1 MRNRLVGAV
10 AVVAVAVLAVGTPVI
25 ASATQDV
32 DGSQEL
38 VDLGELNAR
47 AVTLSHSLAD
57 ERDAMTTYVA
67 AGRTTQ
73 SGGGVSEAQRA
84 RVDRQIKDLRAEADE
99 SSAETAAFADAGK
112 LLKTLPEVRQ
122 QGLTGRG
129 TALDTFKSYS
139 ATIQALDAIS
149 TDIAR
154 KVPPRALAA
163 GSHAQALPLLA
174 RATEQASATRGLLLA
189 ALASGGQQPDLS
201 AAAQQS
207 HVRAQAAIADFR
219 QSADAHSRDSYDRT
233 VNGTD
238 VDTAERYLTRLT
250 DQSRLTPLD
259 LQLNR
264 ERIGSTLTTRIGLMR
279 SVESS
284 LTTADVKSMG
294 TLRDDD
300 VTTLEIRIGL
310 VGLCLLLAVGISI
323 WSARTMTQPLS
334 ALRRGAARVAEDP
347 ADEQPV
353 EYKGRN
359 DEYAQTVRSVNTLHA
374 QVAEL
379 AKKAA
384 EAEGERARMAS
395 GRKRLAAERD
405 VLLEERADLTERL
418 AALRSGVNNRF
429 VSLAMRTVG
438 LVERQLG
445 VIESLEEKEQD
456 PERLDTLYKL
466 DHFAARVRRNS
477 ENLLVLSGSEHS
489 NHNAVPVPLL
499 DVLRASISEIERY
512 ERVRIQSLP
521 PHSQVAGFAAD
532 DVSHLISELLD
543 NATAF
548 SPPDAHVELS
558 GWLLESGELMLS
570 VQDQGI
576 GMTAERMAELNQR
589 LADPETATS
598 SETVDEALGLGLY
611 VVVRLAARHGVRV
624 QLRDQQQGGVTA
636 VVVLPKSILPTR
648 PTPAAAAQPGTVQ
661 AGPTLPG
668 SVAEAN
674 SNALPARGQRPL
686 TPQQDRRQVEQAG
699 PQAQQVQ
706 QPQHAQPAPAPVGD
720 PLTDPS
726 PSSQLRS
733 NRGGPNPDPL
743 TDPLPDPLTDP
754 LPDPLTGPL
763 PGQHADPLIEAAE
776 RSIDAAGL
784 GPDRAAPG
792 AGAPDAG
799 TPGGYPQAGP
809 AAPAPQAPYGP
820 HDPAAQAP
828 QAQAPAAHAPEAQA
842 PAAPR
847 TPAAAGPEGHAP
859 TAGAGR
865 PGVPDFSGD
874 PDGEPDTGGA
884 PAGRSPYVADEDRA
898 AAAPSPYDDG
908 AEHSRAETEEEPPAR
923 RLTDM
928 GLPKRTPRVVAQ
940 RPPSAPR
947 QSGGVNAEALRR
959 RLGGFQQG
967 AREGRRDVA
976 AEIAE
981 HTADRT
987 IPQTDTDGAGA
998 PGESHVVEEARD

>member
-1 MRNRLVGAV
+1 MRNRLMGAV
-10 AVVAVAVLAVGTPVI
+10 AVVAVAVMAVGTPVI

-57 ERDAMTTYVA
+57 ERDAMTVYVA
-67 AGRTTQ
+67 GGRTTR
-73 SGGGVSEAQRA
+73 GGHGVSEAQRA
-84 RVDRQIKDLRAEADE
+84 RVDRQIKDLRAEAAE
-99 SSAETAAFADAGK
+99 SSAETEAFGEAGK
-112 LLKTLPEVRQ
+112 LLESLPKVRQ
-122 QGLTGRG
+122 QGLTGAG
-129 TALDTFKSYS
+129 SALATFKSYT

-149 TDIAR
+149 ADIAQR
-154 KVPPRALAA
+154 VPPRATAA
-163 GSHAQALPLLA
+163 GSHAEALPLLA
-174 RATEQASATRGLLLA
+174 RATEQASATRALLLA
-189 ALASGGQQPDLS
+189 GLASEGRQTDLS

-207 HVRAQAAIADFR
+207 HVRELASLADFA
-219 QSADAHSRDSYDRT
+219 QTAGDDTRDSYDRT

-238 VDTAERYLTRLT
+238 VDIAERYLDKLT
-250 DQSRLTPLD
+250 DERRLYPLD
-259 LQLNR
+259 LQLDR
-264 ERIGSTLTTRIGLMR
+264 KHIESSTATRVGLMR

-284 LTTADVKSMG
+284 LSTAEVKAMAK
-294 TLRDDD
+294 LRDDD
-300 VTTLEIRIGL
+300 VTSLEIRIGL

-323 WSARTMTQPLS
+323 WAARTMTQPLS
-334 ALRRGAARVAEDP
+334 ALRRGAARVAKDP
-347 ADEQPV
+347 GEEQSI

-359 DEYAQTVRSVNTLHA
+359 DEYAQTVRSVNALHA

-379 AKKAA
+379 ATKAA

-438 LVERQLG
+438 LVERQLA
-445 VIESLEEKEQD
+445 VIEGLEEKEQD
-456 PERLDTLYKL
+456 PERLETLYKL

-521 PHSQVAGFAAD
+521 PHSQIAGFAAD
-532 DVSHLISELLD
+532 DVSHLVSELLD

-624 QLRDQQQGGVTA
+624 QLRDQQQGGITA

-648 PTPAAAAQPGTVQ
+648 PTPAATAQPGTVQ
-661 AGPTLPG
+661 SGPTLPG

-674 SNALPARGQRPL
+674 SNALPTRGQRMLP
-686 TPQQDRRQVEQAG
+686 PQRDQQPQ
-699 PQAQQVQ
+699 QAQQEQQPQQVEPQ
-706 QPQHAQPAPAPVGD
+706 QPQHGRPQQPQQAQQPQSAPAPVG
-720 PLTDPS
+720 
-726 PSSQLRS
+726 
-733 NRGGPNPDPL
+733 DPL

-754 LPDPLTGPL
+754 LPDPLTDPL
-763 PGQHADPLIEAAE
+763 PESLRGPVPDPLTDPLPDPLTDPLPDSLTGPFTDPLIQAAE
-776 RSIDAAGL
+776 RTIDEAGI
-784 GPDRAAPG
+784 
-792 AGAPDAG
+792 G
-799 TPGGYPQAGP
+799 T
-809 AAPAPQAPYGP
+809 
-820 HDPAAQAP
+820 
-828 QAQAPAAHAPEAQA
+828 A
-842 PAAPR
+842 PAAPH
-847 TPAAAGPEGHAP
+847 TAAPNTAAP
-859 TAGAGR
+859 SNGVPGTAAPR

-874 PDGEPDTGGA
+874 PDGGPETGA
-884 PAGRSPYVADEDRA
+884 VPVGRSPYVADETPAPSPHDA
-898 AAAPSPYDDG
+898 PAAPSPVNG
-908 AEHSRAETEEEPPAR
+908 GSAEHSRAEDAEEEPPAR

-947 QSGGVNAEALRR
+947 QGGVNAEALRR

-967 AREGRRDVA
+967 ALAGRKDVE

-981 HTADRT
+981 RTAEQT
-987 IPQTDTDGAGA
+987 IPVTDTDGAGA

>member
-25 ASATQDV
+25 ASAAQDV

-73 SGGGVSEAQRA
+73 NGGGVSEAQRA
-84 RVDRQIKDLRAEADE
+84 RVDRQIEDLRAEAAE
-99 SSAETAAFADAGK
+99 TSAETAAFADAGRA
-112 LLKTLPEVRQ
+112 LKTLPSVRQ

-163 GSHAQALPLLA
+163 GSHAQGLPLLA

-189 ALASGGQQPDLS
+189 ALASGGRQPDLS

-207 HVRAQAAIADFR
+207 HVRAQAAVADFR

-250 DQSRLTPLD
+250 DQPRVSPLD

-264 ERIGSTLTTRIGLMR
+264 ERIRTSLSTRIGLMR

-334 ALRRGAARVAEDP
+334 ALRRGAARLAKDP

-359 DEYAQTVRSVNTLHA
+359 DEYAQTVRSVNALHS

-438 LVERQLG
+438 LIERQLA

-466 DHFAARVRRNS
+466 DHFAARIRRNS

-686 TPQQDRRQVEQAG
+686 TPQQAQPQQVEQGRPAQLEQRG
-699 PQAQQVQ
+699 RHSRPEQAPQQAPQAPQE
-706 QPQHAQPAPAPVGD
+706 QHAQPAPAPLG
-720 PLTDPS
+720 
-726 PSSQLRS
+726 
-733 NRGGPNPDPL
+733 DPL
-743 TDPLPDPLTDP
+743 TDPLPDS
-754 LPDPLTGPL
+754 LTGPF
-763 PGQHADPLIEAAE
+763 PGQPADPLIEAAE

-784 GPDRAAPG
+784 GPDAAAPG
-792 AGAPDAG
+792 TGGPEAGA
-799 TPGGYPQAGP
+799 PGGYPHPGPAPHAPYDRNGP
-809 AAPAPQAPYGP
+809 AA
-820 HDPAAQAP
+820 HV
-828 QAQAPAAHAPEAQA
+828 PEAQA
-842 PAAPR
+842 PVAQPG
-847 TPAAAGPEGHAP
+847 PAGPTGQ
-859 TAGAGR
+859 AGPGR

-874 PDGEPDTGGA
+874 PDGEPATGGA
-884 PAGRSPYVADEDRA
+884 PAGRSPYVADDA
-898 AAAPSPYDDG
+898 PAAAPAAHAEG

-981 HTADRT
+981 HTAEQT

>member
-1 MRNRLVGAV
+1 MGAV
-10 AVVAVAVLAVGTPVI
+10 AVVAVAVMAVGTPVI

-57 ERDAMTTYVA
+57 ERDAMTVYVA
-67 AGRTTQ
+67 GGRTTRA
-73 SGGGVSEAQRA
+73 GGGVSEAQRA
-84 RVDRQIKDLRAEADE
+84 RVDRQIKDLRAEAAE
-99 SSAETAAFADAGK
+99 SSAETAAFGDAGK
-112 LLKTLPEVRQ
+112 LLDSLPKVRQ
-122 QGLTGRG
+122 QGLIGAG
-129 TALDTFKSYS
+129 GALATFKSYT

-149 TDIAR
+149 ADIAR
-154 KVPPRALAA
+154 RVPPRATAA
-163 GSHAQALPLLA
+163 GSHAEALPLLA
-174 RATEQASATRGLLLA
+174 RATEQASATRALLLA
-189 ALASGGQQPDLS
+189 GLASEGRETDLS

-207 HVRAQAAIADFR
+207 HVRELASLADFA
-219 QSADAHSRDSYDRT
+219 QNAGDDTRDSYDRT

-238 VDTAERYLTRLT
+238 VDTAERYLDKLT
-250 DQSRLTPLD
+250 DQPRLYPLD
-259 LQLNR
+259 LQLDR
-264 ERIGSTLTTRIGLMR
+264 KRIESTTATRVGLMR

-284 LTTADVKSMG
+284 LSTAEVKAMAK
-294 TLRDDD
+294 LRDDD
-300 VTTLEIRIGL
+300 VTSLEIRIGL

-323 WSARTMTQPLS
+323 WAARTMTQPLS
-334 ALRRGAARVAEDP
+334 ALRRGAARVAKDP
-347 ADEQPV
+347 ADEQSI

-359 DEYAQTVRSVNTLHA
+359 DEYAQTVRSVNALHA

-379 AKKAA
+379 ARTAA
-384 EAEGERARMAS
+384 EAESERARMAS

-438 LVERQLG
+438 LVERQLA

-456 PERLDTLYKL
+456 PERLETLYKL

-521 PHSQVAGFAAD
+521 PHSQIAGFAAD
-532 DVSHLISELLD
+532 DVSHLVSELLD

-661 AGPTLPG
+661 TGPTLPG

-674 SNALPARGQRPL
+674 SNALPPRGQRVLPPQREQQAE
-686 TPQQDRRQVEQAG
+686 PQQPKHAQPQQPQQA
-699 PQAQQVQ
+699 PAQ
-706 QPQHAQPAPAPVGD
+706 QPQHQERPAPAPMGD
-720 PLTDPS
+720 PLTDPLTDPLPES
-726 PSSQLRS
+726 LR
-733 NRGGPNPDPL
+733 GPVPDPL

-754 LPDPLTGPL
+754 LPDSLTGPFT
-763 PGQHADPLIEAAE
+763 DPLIEAAE
-776 RSIDAAGL
+776 RTIDEAGI
-784 GPDRAAPG
+784 
-792 AGAPDAG
+792 G
-799 TPGGYPQAGP
+799 TA
-809 AAPAPQAPYGP
+809 
-820 HDPAAQAP
+820 PAAQAP
-828 QAQAPAAHAPEAQA
+828 GAPS
-842 PAAPR
+842 
-847 TPAAAGPEGHAP
+847 T
-859 TAGAGR
+859 
-865 PGVPDFSGD
+865 GVPDFSGD
-874 PDGEPDTGGA
+874 PDGGPETGA
-884 PAGRSPYVADEDRA
+884 VPVGRSPYVADEA
-898 AAAPSPYDDG
+898 PAAPAPVEGDS
-908 AEHSRAETEEEPPAR
+908 AEHSRAEDAEEEPPVR

-947 QSGGVNAEALRR
+947 QGGGVNAEALRR

-967 AREGRRDVA
+967 AREGRRDVE

-981 HTADRT
+981 RTAEQT

>member
-1 MRNRLVGAV
+1 MRNRLIGAV
-10 AVVAVAVLAVGTPVI
+10 AVVAVAVMAVGTPVI

-57 ERDAMTTYVA
+57 ERDAMTVYVA
-67 AGRTTQ
+67 GGRTTRA
-73 SGGGVSEAQRA
+73 GGGVSEAQRA
-84 RVDRQIKDLRAEADE
+84 RVDRQIKDLRAEAAE
-99 SSAETAAFADAGK
+99 SSAETAAFGDAGK
-112 LLKTLPEVRQ
+112 LLDSLPKIRQ
-122 QGLTGRG
+122 QGLTGAG
-129 TALDTFKSYS
+129 SALTTFKSYT

-149 TDIAR
+149 ADIAR
-154 KVPPRALAA
+154 RVPPRATAA
-163 GSHAQALPLLA
+163 GSHAEALPLLA
-174 RATEQASATRGLLLA
+174 RATEQASATRALLLA
-189 ALASGGQQPDLS
+189 GLASEGRATDLS

-207 HVRAQAAIADFR
+207 HVRELASLADFA
-219 QSADAHSRDSYDRT
+219 QNAGDDTRDSYDRT

-238 VDTAERYLTRLT
+238 VDTAERYLDKLT
-250 DQSRLTPLD
+250 DERRLYPLD
-259 LQLNR
+259 LQLDR
-264 ERIGSTLTTRIGLMR
+264 KRIESSTATRVGLMR

-284 LTTADVKSMG
+284 LSTAEVKAMAK
-294 TLRDDD
+294 LRDDD
-300 VTTLEIRIGL
+300 VTSLEIRIGL

-323 WSARTMTQPLS
+323 WAARTMTQPLS
-334 ALRRGAARVAEDP
+334 ALRRGAARVAKDP
-347 ADEQPV
+347 ADEKSI

-359 DEYAQTVRSVNTLHA
+359 DEYAQTVRSVNALHA

-379 AKKAA
+379 ARTAA

-405 VLLEERADLTERL
+405 VLLEERDDLTERL

-438 LVERQLG
+438 LVERQLA
-445 VIESLEEKEQD
+445 VIEGLEEKEQD
-456 PERLDTLYKL
+456 PERLETLYKL

-521 PHSQVAGFAAD
+521 PHSQIAGFAAD
-532 DVSHLISELLD
+532 DVSHLVSELLD

-661 AGPTLPG
+661 TGPTLPG

-674 SNALPARGQRPL
+674 SNALPTRGQRMLPPQREQQAQ
-686 TPQQDRRQVEQAG
+686 PQQ
-699 PQAQQVQ
+699 PKHAQEQ
-706 QPQHAQPAPAPVGD
+706 QPQQAQPQQPQQPTQQERPAPAPMG
-720 PLTDPS
+720 
-726 PSSQLRS
+726 
-733 NRGGPNPDPL
+733 DPL
-743 TDPLPDPLTDP
+743 TDPLPDPLT
-754 LPDPLTGPL
+754 
-763 PGQHADPLIEAAE
+763 
-776 RSIDAAGL
+776 
-784 GPDRAAPG
+784 
-792 AGAPDAG
+792 
-799 TPGGYPQAGP
+799 
-809 AAPAPQAPYGP
+809 
-820 HDPAAQAP
+820 
-828 QAQAPAAHAPEAQA
+828 
-842 PAAPR
+842 
-847 TPAAAGPEGHAP
+847 
-859 TAGAGR
+859 
-865 PGVPDFSGD
+865 
-874 PDGEPDTGGA
+874 
-884 PAGRSPYVADEDRA
+884 
-898 AAAPSPYDDG
+898 
-908 AEHSRAETEEEPPAR
+908 
-923 RLTDM
+923 
-928 GLPKRTPRVVAQ
+928 
-940 RPPSAPR
+940 
-947 QSGGVNAEALRR
+947 
-959 RLGGFQQG
+959 
-967 AREGRRDVA
+967 
-976 AEIAE
+976 
-981 HTADRT
+981 
-987 IPQTDTDGAGA
+987 
-998 PGESHVVEEARD
+998 

>member
-1 MRNRLVGAV
+1 MGAV
-10 AVVAVAVLAVGTPVI
+10 AVVAVAVMAVGTPVI

-57 ERDAMTTYVA
+57 ERDAMTVYVA
-67 AGRTTQ
+67 GGRTTR
-73 SGGGVSEAQRA
+73 GGNGVSEAQRA
-84 RVDRQIKDLRAEADE
+84 RVDRQIKDLRAEAAE
-99 SSAETAAFADAGK
+99 TSAETAAFGDAGK
-112 LLKTLPEVRQ
+112 LLDSLPKVRQ
-122 QGLTGRG
+122 QGLTGAG
-129 TALDTFKSYS
+129 SALATFKSYT

-154 KVPPRALAA
+154 RVPPRATAA
-163 GSHAQALPLLA
+163 GSHAEALPLLA
-174 RATEQASATRGLLLA
+174 RATEQASASRALLLA
-189 ALASGGQQPDLS
+189 GLASEGRETDLS

-207 HVRAQAAIADFR
+207 HVRELASLADFA
-219 QSADAHSRDSYDRT
+219 QSAGDGARDSYDRT

-238 VDTAERYLTRLT
+238 VDTAERYLDKLT
-250 DQSRLTPLD
+250 DQPRLYPLD
-259 LQLNR
+259 LQLDR
-264 ERIGSTLTTRIGLMR
+264 KRIESTTATRVGLMR

-284 LTTADVKSMG
+284 LSTAEVKAMAK
-294 TLRDDD
+294 LRDDD
-300 VTTLEIRIGL
+300 VTSLEIRIGL
-310 VGLCLLLAVGISI
+310 VGLCLLLAVGISV
-323 WSARTMTQPLS
+323 WAARTMTQPLS
-334 ALRRGAARVAEDP
+334 ALRRGAARVAKDP
-347 ADEQPV
+347 ADEQSI

-359 DEYAQTVRSVNTLHA
+359 DEYAQTVRSVNALHA

-379 AKKAA
+379 ARTAA
-384 EAEGERARMAS
+384 EAEGERARMAN

-438 LVERQLG
+438 LVERQLA
-445 VIESLEEKEQD
+445 VIEGLEEKEQD
-456 PERLDTLYKL
+456 PERLETLYKL

-521 PHSQVAGFAAD
+521 PHSQIAGFAAD
-532 DVSHLISELLD
+532 DVSHLVSELLD

-661 AGPTLPG
+661 TGPTLPG

-674 SNALPARGQRPL
+674 SNALPPRGQRMLPPQREQQAE
-686 TPQQDRRQVEQAG
+686 PQQ
-699 PQAQQVQ
+699 PQQPQQVQ
-706 QPQHAQPAPAPVGD
+706 PQQEQQPQQPQSAPAPVG
-720 PLTDPS
+720 
-726 PSSQLRS
+726 
-733 NRGGPNPDPL
+733 DPL

-754 LPDPLTGPL
+754 LPDPLTDPL
-763 PGQHADPLIEAAE
+763 PDSLRGPAPDSLRGPVPDPLTDPLPDSLTGPFTDPLIEAAE
-776 RSIDAAGL
+776 RTIDAAGI
-784 GPDRAAPG
+784 
-792 AGAPDAG
+792 G
-799 TPGGYPQAGP
+799 T
-809 AAPAPQAPYGP
+809 
-820 HDPAAQAP
+820 
-828 QAQAPAAHAPEAQA
+828 APAASSTGVPNTGVPA
-842 PAAPR
+842 PAAP
-847 TPAAAGPEGHAP
+847 
-859 TAGAGR
+859 R

-874 PDGEPDTGGA
+874 PDGGPETGA
-884 PAGRSPYVADEDRA
+884 VPAGRSPYVDDEA
-898 AAAPSPYDDG
+898 PAAPAPADG
-908 AEHSRAETEEEPPAR
+908 GSAEHSRAEDAEEEPPVR

-947 QSGGVNAEALRR
+947 QGGGVNAEALRR

-967 AREGRRDVA
+967 AREGRRDVE

-981 HTADRT
+981 RTSEQT